1 MPHFKFSITGYYL
14 LFLLEEDFD
23 DEPDELDFELEEEL
37 LTLDPDLPL
46 LDDEL
51 PRDTVALLPED
62 AELLEGAL
70 IVRPELALLRE
81 TVPVFFTGAEVVL
94 LVTWVHVGALL
105 TALLRVLVV

>member
-23 DEPDELDFELEEEL
+23 DEPDDLDFE
-37 LTLDPDLPL
+37 

>member
-1 MPHFKFSITGYYL
+1 MHASFINFNIIGYYL

-23 DEPDELDFELEEEL
+23 DEPDDLDFE
-37 LTLDPDLPL
+37 

-81 TVPVFFTGAEVVL
+81 TVPMFFTGAEVVL
-94 LVTWVHVGALL
+94 LVTWVCVGVLL